1 MKEWKDFCTGSVK
14 EPRRPQGHSVG
25 HKAHIRET
33 AARSEEPG
41 LGGAGRTTGPREDV
55 TGAIRRPDPQGVS
68 GRRGRGLTHGGRP
81 AGPAG
86 QPAVGV
92 GVRGPQPAQT
102 PRRGVQVAQK
112 SSLSAGGRGRR
123 RRRRRRCVGRAMRAG
138 GGRPAVRG
146 WSSAARRGPSLQ
158 PEGRTAAPG
167 AGHRPGRRQ
176 RAGRRRCPEPGP
188 EAAAPAWSAIP
199 GTKASTTRAGG
210 GEGTPRRLGEQGG
223 GGTRARARRGPPAA
237 TLAAAAGGQPTLPR
251 AAGPGPEAP
260 AA

>member
-1 MKEWKDFCTGSVK
+1 MKGWKDFCTGSVK

-33 AARSEEPG
+33 AARSEATG
-41 LGGAGRTTGPREDV
+41 FGGRGELAGPREDV
-55 TGAIRRPDPQGVS
+55 RGAIRRPDPQGVS

-81 AGPAG
+81 AGPAA

-92 GVRGPQPAQT
+92 GVRGPRPAQT
-102 PRRGVQVAQK
+102 PRRGVQAARK

-123 RRRRRRCVGRAMRAG
+123 GGRAAAAQVRGQSDAG
-138 GGRPAVRG
+138 WRGRPAGRG
-146 WSSAARRGPSLQ
+146 RWSAARRGPSLQ

-167 AGHRPGRRQ
+167 AARRPGRRQ

-199 GTKASTTRAGG
+199 GTKASTTRAGRGRG
-210 GEGTPRRLGEQGG
+210 G
-223 GGTRARARRGPPAA
+223 AAA
-237 TLAAAAGGQPTLPR
+237 TRGAGGAGAAGGACGGRR
-251 AAGPGPEAP
+251 AAHPAQGSGPGPEAP

>member
-1 MKEWKDFCTGSVK
+1 M
-14 EPRRPQGHSVG
+14 
-25 HKAHIRET
+25 
-33 AARSEEPG
+33 
-41 LGGAGRTTGPREDV
+41 

-92 GVRGPQPAQT
+92 GVRGPRPAQT

-210 GEGTPRRLGEQGG
+210 RGRGDAAATRGAGGRRDS
-223 GGTRARARRGPPAA
+223 TRARARRGPPAA
-237 TLAAAAGGQPTLPR
+237 TLAAAGGQPTLPR